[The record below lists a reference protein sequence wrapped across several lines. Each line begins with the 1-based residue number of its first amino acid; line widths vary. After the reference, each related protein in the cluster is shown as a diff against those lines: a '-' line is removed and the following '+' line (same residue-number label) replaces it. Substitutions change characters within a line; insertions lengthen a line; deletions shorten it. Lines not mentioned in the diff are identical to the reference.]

1 MEHRHYEISHSTYAF
16 DLSKVKIFIMISPM
30 VGLVFK
36 FSLYFERL
44 LNLFHD
50 NLVVCHGFKLIYIY
64 IYIYFSLSN
73 NSFDTI
79 LLRHHWLNA
88 WWLLS
93 RHGLSCS
100 FLFMQNIFYYYNLLN
115 WPDMINEYI
124 HQIQLNECITSI
136 NYEKKS

>member
-1 MEHRHYEISHSTYAF
+1 
-16 DLSKVKIFIMISPM
+16 MISPI

-44 LNLFHD
+44 LNLVHY
-50 NLVVCHGFKLIYIY
+50 NLVVCHGFKLKYIY
-64 IYIYFSLSN
+64 CSLSN

-93 RHGLSCS
+93 RPGLSCS
-100 FLFMQNIFYYYNLLN
+100 FLFMQ
-115 WPDMINEYI
+115 
-124 HQIQLNECITSI
+124 C
-136 NYEKKS
+136 